1 MPCLLAPGAPSQV
14 AEKEAARR
22 AAEAAKQAEHEA
34 AAAEQ
39 QALTAAIA
47 AAKQQRK
54 KQQQQALTQAQ
65 QEVRWHQAC
74 SRGVLQPCLKGK
86 LELNPATEYPSVHI
100 QGCSKPMLVP
110 C

>member
-1 MPCLLAPGAPSQV
+1 MLQKLQCLLLRPSVFSGPCLTVPCHAVPAGPLDASQV
-14 AEKEAARR
+14 AEKAAARR

-34 AAAEQ
+34 AAAKQ

-65 QEVRWHQAC
+65 QEVR
-74 SRGVLQPCLKGK
+74 
-86 LELNPATEYPSVHI
+86 
-100 QGCSKPMLVP
+100 
-110 C
+110 